1 MRAAV
6 RRLRDD
12 ERGSATV
19 ELVLSVGVLLLM
31 LWFMVYCG
39 RLSDSRLRIE
49 DAAHQAARAAT
60 LDRTLPTATTDAH
73 SAATSA
79 LSDAGVTCQ
88 DLTVETAGT
97 MQPGS
102 TVTVTVHCT
111 VDLHDLALLHVPGQT
126 VITATF
132 SSVVDVFRGTDGGD
146 PGTVAV

>member
-1 MRAAV
+1 MRAAL
-6 RRLRDD
+6 RRFRDD

-60 LDRTLPTATTDAH
+60 LDRDLPTATTDAR
-73 SAATSA
+73 SAAAST
-79 LSDAGVTCQ
+79 LGGTGVTCE
-88 DLTVETAGT
+88 DLAVDITGT
-97 MQPGS
+97 MQPGT

-111 VDLHDLALLHVPGQT
+111 VDLHDLALLHVPGQKE
-126 VITATF
+126 ITATF
-132 SSVVDVFRGTDGGD
+132 SSVVDVYRGTDDGG
-146 PGTVAV
+146 PGSVAV

>member
-1 MRAAV
+1 MARF
-6 RRLRDD
+6 RKD

-60 LDRTLPTATTDAH
+60 LDRNLVTATTDAH
-73 SAATSA
+73 SAAASA
-79 LSDAGVTCQ
+79 LGDAGVTCE
-88 DLTVETAGT
+88 DLAVETAGT

-102 TVTVTVHCT
+102 TVTVTIYCT
-111 VDLHDLALLHVPGQT
+111 VGLHDLALLHVPGQT

-132 SSVVDVFRGTDGGD
+132 SSVVDVYRGTDGSD
-146 PGTVAV
+146 PGSTAV